1 MKLGPV
7 VAPLLAW
14 VIRGHIKRLV
24 LTLNEVEAR
33 WTDPAGVGF
42 DGYWVL
48 VRDLEVLQTLLD
60 DLAVLVADPELPANV
75 LGAINDRGV
84 ERARLAAEAVRTKNA
99 REQSQ

>member
-14 VIRGHIKRLV
+14 VIRGHVKRLIEV
-24 LTLNEVEAR
+24 LDDIEAA
-33 WTDPAGVGF
+33 WTDPTGLSF

-60 DLAVLVADPELPANV
+60 DLAVLVTDPELPAGV
-75 LGAINDRGV
+75 LAAINDRGV
-84 ERARLAAEAVRTKNA
+84 DRARLTSEVMRTKDTG
-99 REQSQ
+99 E